1 MAVEGKLAVI
11 VMSCLDHP
19 FAIKV
24 DIMEMAMS
32 QENTT
37 LARVDNQFIRIFW
50 VIVVI
55 TGLPPHLP
63 FPKRDHQGQTL
74 SHHNAE

>member
-1 MAVEGKLAVI
+1 MTVEGKLALV
-11 VMSCLDHP
+11 VMSRLDHP

-24 DIMEMAMS
+24 DIVEMTMS

-37 LARVDNQFIRIFW
+37 LACVDNQFIRIFW

-55 TGLPPHLP
+55 TGYDRIYL
-63 FPKRDHQGQTL
+63 FPDGIIRGKL
-74 SHHNAE
+74 